1 MKLNLS
7 VYPSQFTP
15 LPIAAGSARGSTLL
29 RTQGRRLRG
38 RKGEAVSEKQF
49 SSYDEFFDF
58 YLQQHSNPA
67 NRALHATGTILGLGV
82 VGGALLARK
91 PMYALLFFPVGY
103 GFAWTGHFLVEKNKP
118 ATFGHPLWSFV
129 SDFRMLGLMLS
140 GKLDSRLQAGTSPA
154 RWSTPSDTGL

>member
-1 MKLNLS
+1 M
-7 VYPSQFTP
+7 
-15 LPIAAGSARGSTLL
+15 
-29 RTQGRRLRG
+29 
-38 RKGEAVSEKQF
+38 SEKQF

-103 GFAWTGHFLVEKNKP
+103 GLAWTGHFLVEKNKP

-140 GKLDSRLQAGTSPA
+140 GKLDSRLQAA
-154 RWSTPSDTGL
+154 ANRIR